1 MILHVTGGKIRRSR
15 FYSNG
20 ALCDS
25 HTGRVCYDSAVRII
39 VNPAADGGRLGREW
53 PQIAERLAVC
63 GLSAPIVFTQA
74 PWHAT
79 ELAAK
84 AVAEGVQRVVVA
96 GGDGTVCEAAEG
108 LHRAGGGELAILPLG
123 TGNDGA
129 RTLGVPQD
137 LEEAARTAVD
147 GQIRPVDLIRIGDH
161 VVFNAIG
168 VGLTGDINDRAMS
181 IKAAKVP
188 LLRGILVYLVAA
200 LASLFKYR
208 MQKVRMVT
216 EGENYEG
223 TMLILAVHGGPTTG
237 GGFALTPAAVPDDGL
252 LDACLVEEVGPFGR
266 LMRLAAAM
274 KGALGAKNGTH
285 ELQAPW
291 LELHFEAPLPAHL
304 DGNSVT
310 LEPPVARFEVLPG
323 ALKVVVPQ

>member
-1 MILHVTGGKIRRSR
+1 VK
-15 FYSNG
+15 
-20 ALCDS
+20 
-25 HTGRVCYDSAVRII
+25 II

-53 PQIAERLAVC
+53 TQIAERLGGC
-63 GLSAPIVFTQA
+63 GLSAPVVFTEA

-79 ELAAK
+79 ELAAE
-84 AVAEGVQRVVVA
+84 AISEGVQRIVVA
-96 GGDGTVCEAAEG
+96 GGDGTVYEAAEG

-129 RTLGVPQD
+129 RTLGIPSD
-137 LEEAARTAVD
+137 LEEAARAAVN
-147 GQIRPVDLIRIGDH
+147 GRIRSVDLIRIGDH
-161 VVFNAIG
+161 AVFNAIG
-168 VGLTGDINDRAMS
+168 IGLTGDINDRAIS
-181 IKAAKVP
+181 IKAAKIP

-200 LASLFKYR
+200 LASLFRYR

-216 EGENYEG
+216 GEADYEG

-252 LDACLVEEVGPFGR
+252 LDACLVEEVGPLGR

-274 KGALGAKNGTH
+274 RGALGTKMGTH

-291 LELHFEAPLPAHL
+291 LELHFAEPLPAHL

-310 LEPPVARFEVLPG
+310 LEPPLARFEVIPG
-323 ALKVVVPQ
+323 ALKVVVPESSSRRFDRY